1 MSASLLFGNGFN
13 RVFNVANNSVSWDD
27 LLAEIKGFNHF
38 ESKDL
43 PNTLTYE
50 RIVIEGGEKNISLSE
65 EHTKNLIADKF
76 SLQGTNALYAKIID
90 LGLNNYLTTNYDLAF
105 ELAIQSPSVFE
116 NNSEELYSIRR
127 KKEYNIDER
136 TASIW
141 HVHGDINNPKSI
153 MLGLDH
159 YCGSIG
165 KIDAYIKGTYTYSI
179 AGENKRV
186 DGISQK
192 IKNNSFDGVSWV
204 ELFFKEDIHI
214 VGLSLD
220 YSETDLWWILA
231 RRARMQKNGISIRNK
246 IFFHCGSSDCP
257 QKIGTLKSLNVVVIQ
272 YDAACGYESMY
283 RQIIANIDS
292 IECQS
297 RSRHS
302 ATIISEPQVSDFSS
316 ADHILSAKKAVE
328 SPEEFMG

>member
-13 RVFNVANNSVSWDD
+13 RVFDVGDNSVSWEG
-27 LLAEIKGFNHF
+27 LLSEIKGLNKF
-38 ESKDL
+38 ESESL

-50 RIVIEGGEKNISLSE
+50 RIVIEGGEKNITLSE

-76 SLQGTNALYAKIID
+76 SMQGTNNLYAQIID
-90 LGLNNYLTTNYDLAF
+90 LGLSNYLTTNYDLAF
-105 ELAIQSPSVFE
+105 ELAVQSPPVLE

-127 KKEYNIDER
+127 KKEYSIGDC

-141 HVHGDINNPKSI
+141 HIHGDINNPKSI

-179 AGENKRV
+179 AGEGKRV
-186 DGISQK
+186 NGISKK
-192 IKNNSFDGVSWV
+192 IESDSFDGVSWV
-204 ELFFKEDIHI
+204 ELFFKEDIHV

-231 RRARMQKNGISIRNK
+231 RRARMQKNGISIQNN
-246 IFFHCGSSDCP
+246 IFFHCSSSDCP

-272 YDAACGYESMY
+272 YETAYGYESMY
-283 RQIIANIDS
+283 RQIIANVDS
-292 IECQS
+292 IECQKQLVNNV
-297 RSRHS
+297 
-302 ATIISEPQVSDFSS
+302 TIINESQVAELSNTNYLF
-316 ADHILSAKKAVE
+316 SAKKELDA
-328 SPEEFMG
+328 PETSLE